1 MENLK
6 GKRNEKVKEQLYK
19 IVNLFQT
26 ENIPKAIREVT
37 FPLYDV
43 PSNKWSLSNRL
54 LMFFSGTSDARGF
67 RQWKTVERNVMKGS
81 KAVHILAPNTY
92 KSALCVC
99 GHTFRNQE
107 LKKAMGDLRC
117 PKCKAYLD
125 LSKIKIRVF
134 GFRLICVFRKEDT
147 EGKELEYENVAVP
160 DIPLLDVA
168 KTWGIDVKGMAFQ
181 GRYMGYY
188 RAKDNIIALASP
200 EEKTFF
206 HELSHASQDRLGLL
220 RKEKQ
225 NTFNE
230 VTAEL
235 SALVLAELVGKEEP
249 NAGATYAYIKR
260 YIGTNDKEEIGKY
273 LIKILSDV
281 EKIVNNII
289 IPVAS
294 MNQVSKNEE
303 ELVAVV

>member
-1 MENLK
+1 MKNLK
-6 GKRNEKVKEQLYK
+6 TKQNEKVKEQLYK

-37 FPLYDV
+37 FPPYDV

-67 RQWKTVERNVMKGS
+67 RQWKTVERNVTKGS

-92 KSALCVC
+92 RYALCAC
-99 GHTFRNQE
+99 GHKFRNQE
-107 LKKAMGDLRC
+107 LKKEKVDIRC
-117 PKCKAYLD
+117 PKCKAYLIP
-125 LSKIKIRVF
+125 SNIKTKVF
-134 GFRLICVFRKEDT
+134 GFRLLPVFRKEDT

-168 KTWGIDVKGMAFQ
+168 KRWGIDVKGMAFQ

-188 RAKDNIIALASP
+188 RAKDATIALASP

-206 HELSHASQDRLGLL
+206 HELSHVSQDRLGLL
-220 RKEKQ
+220 RKERQ

-235 SALVLAELVGKEEP
+235 SALVLAELVGKEDP
-249 NAGATYAYIKR
+249 NTGATYAYIKK
-260 YIGTNDKEEIGKY
+260 YIGTDDKEEIGKY
-273 LIKILSDV
+273 LIKVLADV
-281 EKIVNNII
+281 EKIVKNII
-289 IPVAS
+289 TLTAVL
-294 MNQVSKNEE
+294 NHEHKEE
-303 ELVAVV
+303 ELVVIV

>member
-1 MENLK
+1 MKDWKEKN
-6 GKRNEKVKEQLYK
+6 NVKVKEQLHK
-19 IVNLFQT
+19 IVDLFQT

-37 FPLYDV
+37 FPPYDV

-67 RQWKTVERNVMKGS
+67 RQWKAVERNVTKGS

-92 KSALCVC
+92 RSALCGC
-99 GHTFRNQE
+99 GHRFNNQE
-107 LKKAMGDLRC
+107 LKKSGVDCRC
-117 PKCKAYLD
+117 PKCNAYLD
-125 LSKIKIRVF
+125 QSKIRTKVF

-147 EGKELEYENVAVP
+147 EGKELEYENVALP

-168 KTWGIDVKGMAFQ
+168 DAWGINVKGMAFQ
-181 GRYMGYY
+181 GRFMGYY
-188 RAKDNIIALASP
+188 RAKDNMIALASP

-206 HELSHASQDRLGLL
+206 HELSHVSQDRLGLL

-235 SALVLAELVGKEEP
+235 SALVLAELVGKEDP

-260 YIGTNDKEEIGKY
+260 YIGTEDKEEIGKY
-273 LIKILSDV
+273 LIKVLSDV

-289 IPVAS
+289 SPAES
-294 MNQVSKNEE
+294 LNQEHKVEE
-303 ELVAVV
+303 VVAVV